1 MDLIEEENQIRN
13 QIVQNCMTLKTN
25 DNSITLDQIQGSS

>member
-13 QIVQNCMTLKTN
+13 QIVQNCTTLKTN
-25 DNSITLDQIQGSS
+25 DNSITLGQIQGSN